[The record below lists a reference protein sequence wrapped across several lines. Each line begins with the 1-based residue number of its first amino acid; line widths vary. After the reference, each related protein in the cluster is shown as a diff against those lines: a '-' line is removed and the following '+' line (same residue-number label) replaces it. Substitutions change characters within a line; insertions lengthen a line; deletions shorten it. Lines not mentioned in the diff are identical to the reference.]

1 MNDTASF
8 EFTADELAEIR
19 RIQQTLLD
27 LPRERTQ
34 AAVRSALTAT
44 RKLIGSDGA
53 FAFYFFNGTPI
64 FIADGLGDQIEAYLF
79 EHWRGFDEEGYFV
92 FDDEVLE
99 GVNRLRRSF
108 GSGVYHEAKLG
119 NREFIENTRFF
130 REAFEPAGMTC
141 ATGLTVRLPVGE
153 AVFAFKVAAT
163 GAPRDVE
170 RTDALLNLLLPTFEA
185 GFSALYDHSA
195 DAASI
200 MPTLQALPFP
210 AAIVST
216 DGRVAFTNE
225 RAQRDPDLLGIAS
238 LGSVGGAP
246 TADAGVFRM
255 PGPVLEGTRPS
266 QIFIALVDEQAVD
279 IETAAARFKLT
290 PRQTEVARMM
300 LRGLTDKQIA
310 QELGI
315 SLHTARRH
323 AETVL
328 DRLGVSSRAS
338 VLLALLEASQI
349 RVA

>member
-8 EFTADELAEIR
+8 EFTADELAEIH

-27 LPRERTQ
+27 LPRVRTQ

-53 FAFYFFNGTPI
+53 FAFYFFDGTPI

-79 EHWRGFDEEGYFV
+79 EHWRGFDQEGYFV

-119 NREFIENTRFF
+119 NRDFIENTRFF
-130 REAFEPAGMTC
+130 REAFAPAGMTC
-141 ATGLTVRLPVGE
+141 ATGLTARLPVGE
-153 AVFAFKVAAT
+153 AVFAFNVT
-163 GAPRDVE
+163 SSEDVPVDE
-170 RTDALLNLLLPTFEA
+170 HADALLHLLLPTFEA
-185 GFSALYDHSA
+185 GFSALYDQSA

-238 LGSVGGAP
+238 LGS
-246 TADAGVFRM
+246 ADGVPNDATGVFQM
-255 PGPVLEGTRPS
+255 PGPVLEGMRSS
-266 QIFIALVDEQAVD
+266 QIFIALADEQAVD
-279 IETAAARFKLT
+279 IESAAASFKLT

-310 QELGI
+310 QDLDI

>member
-1 MNDTASF
+1 MNDTAKF
-8 EFTADELAEIR
+8 EFTAEELAEIG

-27 LPRERTQ
+27 LPRQRTQ

-44 RKLIGSDGA
+44 RKLIGSNGA

-64 FIADGLGDQIEAYLF
+64 FIADGLGDQIETYLLG
-79 EHWRGFDEEGYFV
+79 HWRGFDEEGYFLI
-92 FDDEVLE
+92 DDEELE
-99 GVNRLRRSF
+99 AVNRLRRSF
-108 GSGVYHEAKLG
+108 GSGVYHEARLG
-119 NREFIENTRFF
+119 NRDFIENTRFF

-141 ATGLTVRLPVGE
+141 ATGLTARLPVGE
-153 AVFAFKVAAT
+153 AVFAFNVT
-163 GAPRDVE
+163 VPEAPGDFE
-170 RTDALLNLLLPTFEA
+170 RADALLHLLLPTFES
-185 GFSALYDHSA
+185 GFSALYDQSA

-238 LGSVGGAP
+238 LGSIDGAP
-246 TADAGVFRM
+246 DNAAGVFRM

-266 QIFIALVDEQAVD
+266 QIFIALGDEQAID
-279 IETAAARFKLT
+279 IESAAASFKLT

-310 QELGI
+310 QSLDI